1 MYIFKSGPRRSGML
15 NALFQ
20 YINFSL
26 KVESVPVSPG
36 SPLTHQ
42 TSTCSLP
49 LPKDGAVMA
58 QLLFQHA
65 VVPEVLLAASSREG
79 LHKLLLKQNQVEFM
93 GNEELEANETHVSLL
108 HYL

>member
-1 MYIFKSGPRRSGML
+1 ML

-20 YINFSL
+20 YIKCSL
-26 KVESVPVSPG
+26 KVPVSPG

-58 QLLFQHA
+58 ELLFQHA

-93 GNEELEANETHVSLL
+93 GNEELAANETHVSLL